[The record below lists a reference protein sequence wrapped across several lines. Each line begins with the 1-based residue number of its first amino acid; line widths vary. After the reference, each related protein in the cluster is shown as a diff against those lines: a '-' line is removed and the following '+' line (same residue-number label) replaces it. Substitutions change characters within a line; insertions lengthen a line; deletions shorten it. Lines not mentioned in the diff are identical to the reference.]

1 MHRTITADIDA
12 PPQRVFDIVSDLE
25 TYAEWLDVVD
35 SAEPAPADSTDA
47 GPAWFV
53 TIKAK
58 IGPFARSKR
67 LRMVRTEQTETSARF
82 ERHELDGREHSA
94 WTMESVVAEGPRGS
108 TVSMELSYDGGLWD
122 GPLDAI
128 LGSVAGGAGDQ
139 LAAYATR

>member
-1 MHRTITADIDA
+1 MHRTITADIEA

-25 TYAEWLDVVD
+25 TYAEWLEIVD
-35 SAEPAPADSTDA
+35 SAEPAPADSSDR

-67 LRMVRTEQTETSARF
+67 LRMVRVDQTESSARF
-82 ERHELDGREHSA
+82 ERHELDGRTHSA
-94 WTMESVVAEGPRGS
+94 WTMESVVEEGPKGS
-108 TVSMELSYDGGLWD
+108 NVSMDLRYDGGLWD
-122 GPLDAI
+122 GPLDVI
-128 LGSVAGGAGDQ
+128 LGSAADGAGDR